1 MKLRNFSII
10 VMYRSLQ
17 LLIYFVMR
25 KLLAIICLMAVTVL
39 FISADVIGP
48 APAKVEN
55 NIAPAIVK
63 SAKKLETKR
72 YKCKYTTY
80 SSCKY
85 RRAAAWKGTC
95 NKNKTTTEES
105 NLVTP

>member
-1 MKLRNFSII
+1 
-10 VMYRSLQ
+10 
-17 LLIYFVMR
+17 
-25 KLLAIICLMAVTVL
+25 MAVTAL

-48 APAKVEN
+48 APVKVEN

-63 SAKKLETKR
+63 AAKKSETKR
-72 YKCKYTTY
+72 YKCRYSTY

-85 RRAAAWKGTC
+85 RRAAARKSTC
-95 NKNKTTTEES
+95 NKYKTLSDES